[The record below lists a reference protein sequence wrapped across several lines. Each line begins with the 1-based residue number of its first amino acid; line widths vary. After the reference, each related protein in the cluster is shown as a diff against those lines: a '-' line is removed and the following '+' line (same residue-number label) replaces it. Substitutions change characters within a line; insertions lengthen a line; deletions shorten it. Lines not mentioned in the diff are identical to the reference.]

1 MTLVVKS
8 SDENTISLP
17 ARLMTV
23 LNLHE
28 GEAIKAIVEGETLR
42 LARLSSF
49 LGLRGV
55 LADDDG
61 FDRALDFID
70 RAWQSWTIPTSA

>member
-8 SDENTISLP
+8 SDEDTISLP

-23 LNLHE
+23 LNLRE
-28 GEAIKAIVEGETLR
+28 GEPIKAIVEGQTLR

-49 LGLRGV
+49 LSLRGA
-55 LADDDG
+55 LADDEA
-61 FDRALDFID
+61 FDRALDFMD
-70 RAWQSWTIPTSA
+70 RAWQSWTIPASA

>member
-17 ARLMTV
+17 ARLMAV
-23 LNLHE
+23 LNLRE

-55 LADDDG
+55 LANDDG

>member
-8 SDENTISLP
+8 SDENIISLP

-23 LNLHE
+23 LNLRE

-49 LGLRGV
+49 LSLRGV

-61 FDRALDFID
+61 FDRALEFID